1 MLISLVVPVYNE
13 ELVVERLFER
23 TREALQTITEDYEVL
38 FVNDG
43 STDQTLPRLLA
54 CRDRDP
60 RFKIL
65 DLSRNFGHQPAILA
79 GLSYARGEYIGIMD
93 GDLQDPP
100 ELFRRFHEKMQ
111 EGYDVVYAIRKKR
124 KESWFKRGAYWLYY
138 RLLARI
144 AGFRFPVDS
153 GDFSLMRK
161 RVVDEML
168 RLPEQSL
175 FIRGLRFWVGFRQTG
190 VVYERA
196 ERLAGEP
203 KYDLRRLYRLATNG
217 IYSFSDFPLR
227 LMGQLGML
235 TVFITASYTIYIL
248 SKKII
253 WGEIIEG
260 FTTLIL
266 AIFFFGGVQ
275 LISIRILGEYV
286 SRIYDQ
292 SRNRPL
298 FIVKDAYLQ
307 DDVDGDSGRL
317 EK

>member
-1 MLISLVVPVYNE
+1 MQISLVIPVYNE
-13 ELVVERLFER
+13 ELIIPALFER
-23 TREALQTITEDYEVL
+23 TREALTAFTEDFEVIL
-38 FVNDG
+38 VNDG
-43 STDQTLPRLLA
+43 SADRTLEHLLE
-54 CRDRDP
+54 CRAKDA
-60 RFKIL
+60 RFKVL
-65 DLSRNFGHQPAILA
+65 DLSRNFGHQSAILA
-79 GLSYARGEYIGIMD
+79 GLSYAKGACIGIMD

-100 ELFRRFHEKMQ
+100 ELFARFYHKLE
-111 EGYDVVYAIRKKR
+111 EGYDVVYAVRKKR
-124 KESWFKRGAYWLYY
+124 KEGRFKRGAYWLYY
-138 RLLARI
+138 RILANI
-144 AGFRFPVDS
+144 AGMRFPVDS

-190 VVYERA
+190 LEYERD

-203 KYDLRRLYRLATNG
+203 KYNLRRLYKLATNG
-217 IYSFSDFPLR
+217 IYSFSDFPIR
-227 LMGQLGML
+227 LMGQMGSL
-235 TVFITASYTIYIL
+235 TVFVTVSYSIYIL
-248 SKKII
+248 SKKIL
-253 WGEIIEG
+253 WGEIPEG

-298 FIVKDAYLQ
+298 FIVKDAYL
-307 DDVDGDSGRL
+307 
-317 EK
+317 

>member
-1 MLISLVVPVYNE
+1 MQISLVVPVYNE
-13 ELVVERLFER
+13 ELIISTLFER
-23 TREALQTITEDYEVL
+23 TKKALEAFTEDFEVVL
-38 FVNDG
+38 INDG
-43 STDQTLPRLLA
+43 STDQTLTHLLN
-54 CRDRDP
+54 CRKRDA
-60 RFKIL
+60 RFKVL
-65 DLSRNFGHQPAILA
+65 DLSRNFGHQSAILA
-79 GLSYARGEYIGIMD
+79 GLSYAKGECIGIMD

-100 ELFRRFHEKMQ
+100 EQFVRFYNKMQ
-111 EGYDVVYAIRKKR
+111 EGYDVVYAVRKKR
-124 KESWFKRGAYWLYY
+124 KEGLLKRSAYWLYY
-138 RLLARI
+138 RILANI
-144 AGFRFPVDS
+144 AGMRFPVDS
-153 GDFSLMRK
+153 GDFSLIRK

-190 VVYERA
+190 LEYERA

-203 KYDLRRLYRLATNG
+203 KYSLRHLYRLATNG
-217 IYSFSDFPLR
+217 IYSFSDFPIR
-227 LMGQLGML
+227 LMGQLGSL
-235 TVFITASYTIYIL
+235 TVFFTLGYSIYIL

-275 LISIRILGEYV
+275 LISIRILGEYI

-298 FIVKDAYLQ
+298 FIVKDAYL
-307 DDVDGDSGRL
+307 
-317 EK
+317 